1 MRWPRAPPATTPM
14 TTPEPVAPEALLP
27 EDHERRLH
35 PGSWLFVLLQNL
47 RQFIVPLL
55 VLLFAGGR
63 RDDGYPW
70 WLPMLGVGALVVVSI
85 WQYLTFRYRIADD
98 RLIVRSGLL
107 ERSVRQIPYSRI
119 HNVAIHQS
127 LLHRLI
133 GVAEVRLES
142 AGGTKPEAE
151 MRVLRLPEAM
161 ALEQLIRDRG
171 SEPAAVTD
179 GAAAAAP
186 AGTTLLALSTIEV
199 VKLGLISNRGMIV
212 VAGAVALSF
221 QVLPERTMGRWLVEG
236 GREAFGYAS
245 GFATTWLA
253 KALVIAAFVAVALA
267 LIRAFSVVLA
277 LVRYHGFRLQRQ
289 GRRLTVERGL
299 LSRSRS
305 SVPRRRIQAWTL
317 REGLLHR
324 LFARRTLEIDTA
336 SARGGDGQ
344 GNATAQR
351 GLDALAPIAPP
362 DTCDAI
368 LQEVAVLPSWPPAH
382 WHGLHPRA
390 WQRLLLG
397 DLVVTIGLCAALAWF
412 FQGWGALGLLWL
424 PWSVLVARRHAARAG
439 YAVDDTFVA
448 VREGWWS
455 RRWRVAELGKLQ
467 AVELRQSPLD
477 RLFGM
482 ASVWCDTAGAHTLA
496 APLRARFLPVEDAE
510 RLHATLAAEIARRPL
525 RW

>member
-1 MRWPRAPPATTPM
+1 M
-14 TTPEPVAPEALLP
+14 TTPEPAAPEALLP

-47 RQFIVPLL
+47 RQFIVPLA

-70 WLPMLGVGALVVVSI
+70 WLPMIGVGALVVVSV
-85 WQYLTFRYRIADD
+85 WQYLTFRYRIDDD

-119 HNVAIHQS
+119 HNVAIHQT
-127 LLHRLI
+127 LLHRLM

-142 AGGTKPEAE
+142 AGGTKPEAQ
-151 MRVLRLPEAM
+151 MRVLRMPEAL

-171 SEPAAVTD
+171 RADAVTATPD
-179 GAAAAAP
+179 GVPLAAP
-186 AGTTLLALSTIEV
+186 EGTTLLALSTWEV
-199 VKLGLISNRGMIV
+199 VKLGLISNRGLIV
-212 VAGAVALSF
+212 VAGAIALSF
-221 QVLPERTMGRWLVEG
+221 QVMPERAMGRLLVEY

-245 GFATTWLA
+245 GFATTWMA
-253 KALVIAAFVAVALA
+253 KGLVLMGVVATALV
-267 LIRAFSVVLA
+267 LIRAFSVL
-277 LVRYHGFRLQRQ
+277 LSLLRYHGFRLQRQ

-299 LSRSRS
+299 LGRSRS

-317 REGLLHR
+317 QEGVLHR

-336 SARGGDGQ
+336 SARTGDGQ
-344 GNATAQR
+344 GNANAQR

-362 DTCDAI
+362 GTCDAI
-368 LQEVAVLPSWPPAH
+368 VRDIALLPSWPPQH
-382 WHGLHPRA
+382 WQPLHPRA
-390 WQRLLLG
+390 WQRLMLG
-397 DLVVTIGLCAALAWF
+397 DLFVTVGLCAALAWF
-412 FQGWGALGLLWL
+412 FQWWGALGLLWL
-424 PWSVLVARRHAARAG
+424 PWSMFVARRHTARAG
-439 YAVDDTFVA
+439 YAVDDALVA

-455 RRWRVAELGKLQ
+455 RTWRFAELGKLQ

-477 RLFGM
+477 RRFGM
-482 ASVWCDTAGAHTLA
+482 ASVWLDTAGANPLTV
-496 APLRARFLPVEDAE
+496 PLRLRFLPLEDAA
-510 RLHATLAAEIARRPL
+510 RIHATLAQAIARRPL

>member
-1 MRWPRAPPATTPM
+1 
-14 TTPEPVAPEALLP
+14 
-27 EDHERRLH
+27 
-35 PGSWLFVLLQNL
+35 
-47 RQFIVPLL
+47 
-55 VLLFAGGR
+55 
-63 RDDGYPW
+63 
-70 WLPMLGVGALVVVSI
+70 MLGVGALVAVSI

-151 MRVLRLPEAM
+151 MRVLRLPEAL
-161 ALEQLIRDRG
+161 ALEQLIRDRS
-171 SEPAAVTD
+171 SEPTPAAAD
-179 GAAAAAP
+179 GAAPVAP
-186 AGTTLLALSTIEV
+186 AGTTLLALSTVEV

-253 KALVIAAFVAVALA
+253 KGLVLAAFVAIALA

-277 LVRYHGFRLQRQ
+277 VVRYHGFRLQRQ

-317 REGLLHR
+317 RESLLHR

-336 SARGGDGQ
+336 SARAGDGQ
-344 GNATAQR
+344 GNANGQR

-362 DTCDAI
+362 VTCDAI
-368 LQEVAVLPSWPPAH
+368 LRDVAALPAWPPAE
-382 WHGLHPRA
+382 WRPLHARA
-390 WQRLLLG
+390 WLRLLLG
-397 DLVVTIGLCAALAWF
+397 DVVLTALLCGVLAWF
-412 FQGWGALGLLWL
+412 FQWWGRWACCGC
-424 PWSVLVARRHAARAG
+424 RGRHSSPAAMPRAPATQWTTRWWPCARAG
-439 YAVDDTFVA
+439 GAGTG
-448 VREGWWS
+448 GWPRS
-455 RRWRVAELGKLQ
+455 ASCRRWNCAARRWTA
-467 AVELRQSPLD
+467 
-477 RLFGM
+477 
-482 ASVWCDTAGAHTLA
+482 ASAWPRCGWTPPA
-496 APLRARFLPVEDAE
+496 RARWP
-510 RLHATLAAEIARRPL
+510 RRCACVTCRSTTP
-525 RW
+525 RGSTRSWRPRSRDGR

>member
-1 MRWPRAPPATTPM
+1 M
-14 TTPEPVAPEALLP
+14 TTPEAVSPLLP
-27 EDHERRLH
+27 ADAERRLH

-47 RQFIVPLL
+47 RQFIVPLA

-151 MRVLRLPEAM
+151 MRVLRLPEAL

-171 SEPAAVTD
+171 SAPATAAAD
-179 GAAAAAP
+179 GAAPPAP

-221 QVLPERTMGRWLVEG
+221 QVLPERTMGRWLFEG

-253 KALVIAAFVAVALA
+253 KGMVLAAFVAVALA
-267 LIRAFSVVLA
+267 LIRAFSVLLA

-317 REGLLHR
+317 RESVLHR

-336 SARGGDGQ
+336 SARAGDGQ
-344 GNATAQR
+344 GNANGQR

-368 LQEVAVLPSWPPAH
+368 LRDIAVLPAWPPAE
-382 WHGLHPRA
+382 WRPLHPRA
-390 WQRLLLG
+390 WLRLLLG
-397 DLVVTIGLCAALAWF
+397 DALLTAVLCGVLAWF
-412 FQGWGALGLLWL
+412 FQWWGALGLLWL
-424 PWSVLVARRHAARAG
+424 PWSGFVARRHAARAG
-439 YAVDDTFVA
+439 YAIDDALVA

-455 RRWRVAELGKLQ
+455 RHWRLAEIGKLQ

-477 RLFGM
+477 RGFGM
-482 ASVWCDTAGAHTLA
+482 ASVWLDTAGAGALA
-496 APLRARFLPVEDAE
+496 PQLRLRLLPLSDAE
-510 RLHATLAAEIARRPL
+510 RLHARLAAAIARRPL

>member
-1 MRWPRAPPATTPM
+1 M
-14 TTPEPVAPEALLP
+14 TTPEATPTPALLP
-27 EDHERRLH
+27 ADVERRLH
-35 PGSWLFVLLQNL
+35 PGSWLFVLLQNF
-47 RQFIVPLL
+47 RQFIVPLA

-70 WLPMLGVGALVVVSI
+70 WLPMIGVGALVVVSV

-127 LLHRLI
+127 LLHRLL

-142 AGGTKPEAE
+142 AGGTKPEAQ
-151 MRVLRLPEAM
+151 MRVLRMPEAL
-161 ALEQLIRDRG
+161 ALEQLIRDR
-171 SEPAAVTD
+171 SHDAADTIAD
-179 GAAAAAP
+179 GTSSAAST
-186 AGTTLLALSTIEV
+186 GTTLLTLSTLEV

-212 VAGAVALSF
+212 VAGGIALAF
-221 QVLPERTMGRWLVEG
+221 QVMPDRAMGRWLVDG

-245 GFATTWLA
+245 GFATTWIA
-253 KALVIAAFVAVALA
+253 KALVVAAVVATALV
-267 LIRAFSVVLA
+267 LIRAFSVLLA
-277 LVRYHGFRLQRQ
+277 LVRYHGFRLQQQ

-317 REGLLHR
+317 RESLLHR

-336 SARGGDGQ
+336 SARGSDGQ
-344 GNATAQR
+344 GNAHAQR
-351 GLDALAPIAPP
+351 GLDALAPLATPEI
-362 DTCDAI
+362 CDAI
-368 LQEVAVLPSWPPAH
+368 VRDIAVLPTWPPAA
-382 WHGLHPRA
+382 WSPLHPRA
-390 WQRLLLG
+390 WLRLLLG
-397 DLVVTIGLCAALAWF
+397 DVLVAALLCGVLAWL
-412 FQGWGALGLLWL
+412 FQAWGALGLLWL
-424 PWSVLVARRHAARAG
+424 PWAAFLARRHTARAG
-439 YAVDDTFVA
+439 YAINDALVA

-455 RRWRVAELGKLQ
+455 RHWRLAEIGKLQ

-477 RLFGM
+477 RGFGM
-482 ASVWCDTAGAHTLA
+482 ASVWLDTAGASALA
-496 APLRARFLPVEDAE
+496 PPLRLRFLPLADAE
-510 RLHATLAAEIARRPL
+510 RLHGRLTAAIAQRPL

>member
-1 MRWPRAPPATTPM
+1 M
-14 TTPEPVAPEALLP
+14 TTPEPVATGTLLP

-47 RQFIVPLL
+47 RQFIVPLA

-70 WLPMLGVGALVVVSI
+70 WLPMIGVGVLVVVSI
-85 WQYLTFRYRIADD
+85 WQYLTFRYRIDDD

-119 HNVAIHQS
+119 HNVAIHQT
-127 LLHRLI
+127 LLHRLL

-142 AGGTKPEAE
+142 AGGTKPEAQ
-151 MRVLRLPEAM
+151 MRVLRLPEAL

-171 SEPAAVTD
+171 HAVPTVP
-179 GAAAAAP
+179 GEAGTAAP
-186 AGTTLLALSTIEV
+186 APSGVTLLALSGWEV

-212 VAGAVALSF
+212 IAGAFALSF
-221 QVLPERTMGRWLVEG
+221 QALPDRMMGRLLVEY

-245 GFATTWLA
+245 GFAATWMA
-253 KALVIAAFVAVALA
+253 KGLVLMAVLGSALL
-267 LIRAFSVVLA
+267 LIRAFSVLLA
-277 LVRYHGFRLQRQ
+277 LLRYHGFRLQRQ

-299 LSRSRS
+299 LARSRS

-317 REGLLHR
+317 TEGVLHR
-324 LFARRTLEIDTA
+324 LFARRTLDIDTA

-344 GNATAQR
+344 GNAGANR

-368 LQEVAVLPSWPPAH
+368 VRDIAMLPDWPPQD
-382 WHGLHPRA
+382 WRPLHPRA
-390 WQRLLLG
+390 WQRLIVG
-397 DLVVTIGLCAALAWF
+397 DVFVTAALCAALVWF
-412 FQGWGALGLLWL
+412 FQAWGALGLLWL
-424 PWSVLVARRHAARAG
+424 PWSIFVARRHAARAG
-439 YAVDDTFVA
+439 YAVDAALVA
-448 VREGWWS
+448 VREGWWT
-455 RRWRVAELGKLQ
+455 RHWRFAEIGKLQ

-477 RLFGM
+477 RRYGM
-482 ASVWCDTAGAHTLA
+482 ASVWCDTAGASPLA
-496 APLRARFLPVEDAE
+496 TPLRLRFLPLAE
-510 RLHATLAAEIARRPL
+510 AESIHAMLAHGIAQRPL

>member
-1 MRWPRAPPATTPM
+1 M
-14 TTPEPVAPEALLP
+14 TTPETAEALLP
-27 EDHERRLH
+27 ADVERRLH

-47 RQFIVPLL
+47 RQFIVPLA

-63 RDDGYPW
+63 SDSDYPW
-70 WLPMLGVGALVVVSI
+70 WLPMIGVGALVVVSI
-85 WQYLTFRYRIADD
+85 WQYLTFRYRITDD
-98 RLIVRSGLL
+98 RLVVRSGLL
-107 ERSVRQIPYSRI
+107 ARSVRQIPYSRI

-127 LLHRLI
+127 LLHRLL

-142 AGGTKPEAE
+142 AGGTRPEAQ
-151 MRVLRLPEAM
+151 MRVLRLPEAL

-171 SEPAAVTD
+171 HATD
-179 GAAAAAP
+179 TVAPDSAAP
-186 AGTTLLALSTIEV
+186 VGDTLLTLSTLEV

-212 VAGAVALSF
+212 VAGGIALSF
-221 QVLPERTMGRWLVEG
+221 QVMPERAMGRWLVEY

-245 GFATTWLA
+245 GFATTWIA
-253 KALVIAAFVAVALA
+253 KALVVMALVAVALA
-267 LIRAFSVVLA
+267 LIRAFSVLLA

-317 REGLLHR
+317 TESVLHR
-324 LFARRTLEIDTA
+324 LFARRMLEIDTA

-344 GNATAQR
+344 GNANGQR

-368 LQEVAVLPSWPPAH
+368 LRDVAKLPNWPPAA
-382 WHGLHPRA
+382 WQPLHPRA
-390 WQRLLLG
+390 WQRLLAG
-397 DLVVTIGLCAALAWF
+397 DLVVTAVLCAVLAWF
-412 FQGWGALGLLWL
+412 FQWWGALGLLWL
-424 PWSVLVARRHAARAG
+424 PWSTFVARRHAERAG
-439 YAVDDTFVA
+439 YAIDDTLVA

-455 RRWRVAELGKLQ
+455 RHWRLAEIDKLQ

-477 RLFGM
+477 RRYGM
-482 ASVWCDTAGAHTLA
+482 ASVWLDTAGAGA
-496 APLRARFLPVEDAE
+496 MAPQLRLRFLPVDEA
-510 RLHATLAAEIARRPL
+510 RHVHARLAAAIARRPL

>member
-1 MRWPRAPPATTPM
+1 M
-14 TTPEPVAPEALLP
+14 TTPEPAAPEALLP
-27 EDHERRLH
+27 QDHERRLH

-47 RQFIVPLL
+47 RQFIVPLV

-70 WLPMLGVGALVVVSI
+70 WLPMIGVGALVVVSV
-85 WQYLTFRYRIADD
+85 WQYLTFRYRIDDD
-98 RLIVRSGLL
+98 RLIVRSGLF

-119 HNVAIHQS
+119 HNVAIHQN
-127 LLHRLI
+127 LLHQLM

-142 AGGTKPEAE
+142 AGGTKPEAQ
-151 MRVLRLPEAM
+151 MRVLRMSEAL

-171 SEPAAVTD
+171 QDFASATGGGTVAPSTE
-179 GAAAAAP
+179 P
-186 AGTTLLALSTIEV
+186 AGTTLLALSTWEI

-221 QVLPERTMGRWLVEG
+221 QVLPERTMGRWLVDY

-245 GFATTWLA
+245 GFATTWVA
-253 KALVIAAFVAVALA
+253 KAIVLAGVVGLALL

-277 LVRYHGFRLQRQ
+277 LLRFHGFQLRRQ

-317 REGLLHR
+317 TEGVLHR

-336 SARGGDGQ
+336 SARSGDGQ
-344 GNATAQR
+344 GNANTQR
-351 GLDALAPIAPP
+351 GLDAVAPIAPP
-362 DTCDAI
+362 ATCDAI
-368 LQEVAVLPSWPPAH
+368 VRDIALLPHWPPAM
-382 WHGLHPRA
+382 WQPLHPRA
-390 WQRLLLG
+390 WIRLTIG
-397 DLVVTIGLCAALAWF
+397 DLFLTAGLCASTAWF
-412 FQGWGALGLLWL
+412 FGAWGVLGLLWL
-424 PWSVLVARRHAARAG
+424 PWSAFVARRHAARAG
-439 YAVDDTFVA
+439 YAIDDAFIA
-448 VREGWWS
+448 VREGWWKRS
-455 RRWRVAELGKLQ
+455 WRFAELGKLQ

-477 RLFGM
+477 RRFGM
-482 ASVWCDTAGAHTLA
+482 ASVWLDTAGAN
-496 APLRARFLPVEDAE
+496 PLSTQLRLRFLPLADAE
-510 RLHATLAAEIARRPL
+510 RIHAKLARDIARRPL

>member
-1 MRWPRAPPATTPM
+1 M
-14 TTPEPVAPEALLP
+14 TTPDATPALLP
-27 EDHERRLH
+27 AEAERRLH

-47 RQFIVPLL
+47 RQFIVPLA

-70 WLPMLGVGALVVVSI
+70 WLPMLGVGALVAVSI

-151 MRVLRLPEAM
+151 MRVLRLPEAL
-161 ALEQLIRDRG
+161 ALEQLIRDRS
-171 SEPAAVTD
+171 SEPTPAAAD
-179 GAAAAAP
+179 GAAPVAP
-186 AGTTLLALSTIEV
+186 AGTTLLALSTVEV

-253 KALVIAAFVAVALA
+253 KGLVLAAFVAVALA

-277 LVRYHGFRLQRQ
+277 VVRYHGFRLQRQ

-317 REGLLHR
+317 RESLLHR

-336 SARGGDGQ
+336 SARAGDGQ
-344 GNATAQR
+344 GNANGQR

-362 DTCDAI
+362 VTCDAI
-368 LQEVAVLPSWPPAH
+368 LRDVAALPAWPPAE
-382 WHGLHPRA
+382 WRPLHARA
-390 WQRLLLG
+390 WLRLLLG
-397 DLVVTIGLCAALAWF
+397 DVVLTALLCGVLAWF
-412 FQGWGALGLLWL
+412 FQWWGALGLLWL
-424 PWSVLVARRHAARAG
+424 PWSAFVARRHAARAG
-439 YAVDDTFVA
+439 YAVDDALVA

-455 RRWRVAELGKLQ
+455 RHWRVAEIGKLQ
-467 AVELRQSPLD
+467 AVELRRSPLD
-477 RLFGM
+477 RGFGM
-482 ASVWCDTAGAHTLA
+482 ASVWLDTAGAGALA
-496 APLRARFLPVEDAE
+496 PPLRLRFLPVDEAG
-510 RLHATLAAEIARRPL
+510 RIHARLAAEIARRPL

>member
-1 MRWPRAPPATTPM
+1 M
-14 TTPEPVAPEALLP
+14 TTPEPAAPEALLP
-27 EDHERRLH
+27 EHHERRLH

-70 WLPMLGVGALVVVSI
+70 WLPLIGVGALVVVSI
-85 WQYLTFRYRIADD
+85 WQYLTFRYRIDDD

-127 LLHRLI
+127 LLHRLLD
-133 GVAEVRLES
+133 VAEVRLES
-142 AGGTKPEAE
+142 AGGTKPEAQ
-151 MRVLRLPEAM
+151 MRVLRMPEAL
-161 ALEQLIRDRG
+161 ALEQVIRDRG
-171 SEPAAVTD
+171 HTDAANAAVD
-179 GAAAAAP
+179 GAPRAVPTP
-186 AGTTLLALSTIEV
+186 AGRTLLALTSGEI
-199 VKLGLISNRGMIV
+199 VKLGLISNRGMVV
-212 VAGAVALSF
+212 VAGAIALAF
-221 QVLPERTMGRWLVEG
+221 QALPERAAGRWLVDS

-245 GFATTWLA
+245 GFSTSWLA
-253 KALVIAAFVAVALA
+253 KGVTLLGALA
-267 LIRAFSVVLA
+267 VVLTLIRAFSVLLA
-277 LVRYHGFRLQRQ
+277 LLRYHGFRLQRQ

-305 SVPRRRIQAWTL
+305 SVPRRRIQAWTM
-317 REGLLHR
+317 REGVLHR

-344 GNATAQR
+344 GNANAQR

-362 DTCDAI
+362 ATCDAI
-368 LQEVAVLPSWPPAH
+368 LQEVALLPSWPPAG

-390 WQRLLLG
+390 WQRLVLG
-397 DLVVTIGLCAALAWF
+397 DLVVTLGLCAALAWF

-439 YAVDDTFVA
+439 YAVDGAFVA

-455 RRWRVAELGKLQ
+455 RSWRVAELGKLQ

-477 RLFGM
+477 RVFGM

>member
-1 MRWPRAPPATTPM
+1 MT
-14 TTPEPVAPEALLP
+14 TTPESGPPPLPPLAQQADAALPV
-27 EDHERRLH
+27 DDERRLH

-55 VLLFAGGR
+55 VVLFAGGR
-63 RDDGYPW
+63 GDDGYPW
-70 WLPMLGVGALVVVSI
+70 WLPMLGVGALVVVSV
-85 WQYLTFRYRIADD
+85 WQYLTFRYRVADD
-98 RLIVRSGLL
+98 RLIVRSGLF

-127 LLHRLI
+127 LLHRVM

-142 AGGTKPEAE
+142 AGGQKPEAQ
-151 MRVLRLPEAM
+151 MRVLRLTEAL

-171 SEPAAVTD
+171 QREAAHATAVPD
-179 GAAAAAP
+179 AADAS
-186 AGTTLLALSTIEV
+186 GETLLALSTAEV
-199 VKLGLISNRGMIV
+199 IKLGLISNRGMIV

-221 QVLPERTMGRWLVEG
+221 QVLPERALGAWLAST

-253 KALVIAAFVAVALA
+253 KA
-267 LIRAFSVVLA
+267 VVLA
-277 LVRYHGFRLQRQ
+277 VVRYHGFTLRRL

-317 REGLLHR
+317 REGVLHR

-336 SARGGDGQ
+336 TARGGDGQ
-344 GNATAQR
+344 GGGDAQR

-362 DTCDAI
+362 DACDAI
-368 LQEVAVLPSWPPAH
+368 VRDIARLPAWPPTD
-382 WHGLHPRA
+382 WQPLHPRA
-390 WQRLLLG
+390 WLRLLPG
-397 DLVVTIGLCAALAWF
+397 DVVLTALLCAALGWL
-412 FQGWGALGLLWL
+412 FQWWGVLGLAWL
-424 PWSVLVARRHAARAG
+424 PWSVFVARRHAARAG
-439 YAVDDTFVA
+439 FAVDGHVVA

-455 RRWRVAELGKLQ
+455 RHWRFAELDKLQ

-477 RLFGM
+477 RRFGM
-482 ASVWCDTAGAHTLA
+482 AAVWVDTAGASPLA
-496 APLRARFLPVEDAE
+496 PQLRLRYLPLDVAT
-510 RLHATLAAEIARRPL
+510 RLHAMLAREIARRPL